1 MLNEIKDQEI
11 LEELHK
17 EEEKE
22 DFKSILNKK
31 KINKWELDEAM
42 LSEA

>member
-1 MLNEIKDQEI
+1 MLDKVKDQEI

-22 DFKSILNKK
+22 DFKSVLNKK
-31 KINKWELDEAM
+31 KVSKWELDEAFM
-42 LSEA
+42 GET